1 MATSRGH
8 PNTSAELRSTRAA
21 GGRAEAL
28 GVAMK
33 LSMHSI
39 CIERKYPLLEAIRRA
54 AEFGYHGYEI
64 DIGDFGST
72 GLGLHWPEEFTA
84 DRVAA
89 AGDAAQRAGIEI
101 SSLCL
106 GVLWRYYPSSPDALD
121 RAQAVEIIRQS
132 APLAASVG
140 ARVILLPVG
149 QPDSLTPE
157 QARDNLVSVLRDCAP
172 AAEAAGVAFA
182 VENVGQA
189 LAETAAHLIEIVERV
204 GSPACQVYYDVGN
217 AAWQNADP
225 IADMRALGKRIAMVH
240 VKDRRVVDGR
250 GQMVTIGDGVIDWP
264 SVANVAREIGYA
276 GYLTL
281 EVPGTAETADEI
293 AIRSRDALR
302 RFGL

>member
-1 MATSRGH
+1 
-8 PNTSAELRSTRAA
+8 
-21 GGRAEAL
+21 
-28 GVAMK
+28 MK

-39 CIERKYPLLEAIRRA
+39 CIERKYPLVEAIRKA
-54 AEFGYHGYEI
+54 AEFGYQGYEI
-64 DIGDFGST
+64 DVGDFGST
-72 GLGLHWPEEFTA
+72 GLGLHWPDEFTA

-89 AGDAAQRAGIEI
+89 AGDAAQRAGVEI

-106 GVLWRYYPSSPDALD
+106 GVLWRYYPSSPDASD
-121 RAQAVEIIRQS
+121 RAQAAEIIRQS

-157 QARDNLVSVLRDCAP
+157 QARDNLVDVLRECVP
-172 AAEAAGVAFA
+172 EAEKAGVVYA

-189 LAETAAHLIEIVERV
+189 LAKTADHLIEIAERV

-217 AAWQNADP
+217 AAWQDGDP
-225 IADMRALGKRIAMVH
+225 VSDMRKLGKRIAMLH

-250 GQMVTIGDGVIDWP
+250 GQTVIIGDGVIDWRAIA
-264 SVANVAREIGYA
+264 SAAREIGYD

-293 AIRSRDALR
+293 AVRSRDALR
-302 RFGL
+302 RFGFQ